1 MKPNKLAGVFLFL
14 AVSVMAL
21 ALLAPAQEKKP
32 QLYFV
37 EDDLVKPAMVSQFEA
52 VIKEFNAAMWT
63 QFNWPWAMET
73 YATEDFHYYMCYP
86 MASLTDVDKAF
97 SVFNEI
103 LGKFGEQKWDALNR
117 KLGDT
122 IEYFKQSTITF
133 SPELSYV
140 PEKPR
145 LKSEEMKFVYW
156 GFCYVLPGR
165 EKEFEAQFKKIV
177 ALFKAKKV
185 NHGFNTWVGG
195 IGAELPFYVYTELG
209 KSPADFFLTSEKVM
223 KIVDPEA
230 TQLWNKTLTLMRK
243 YESKTGMVRPDLS
256 YAPAAKAK

>member
-14 AVSVMAL
+14 AVSVIAL
-21 ALLAPAQEKKP
+21 APVAAAQENKP
-32 QLYFV
+32 QLWFV

-73 YATEDFHYYMCYP
+73 YATEDFHYYLCYP
-86 MASLTDVDKAF
+86 MASLTDLDKAF
-97 SVFNEI
+97 SIFNEI
-103 LGKFGEQKWDALNR
+103 LGKFGEQKWGALNR

-122 IEYFKQSTITF
+122 IESIKQSTVTF

-145 LKSEEMKFVYW
+145 LKLEEMKFVYW

-165 EKEFEAQFKKIV
+165 EKEFEAQFKKIA
-177 ALFKAKKV
+177 ALFKARNV
-185 NHGFNTWVGG
+185 DSGFNTWVGG
-195 IGAELPFYVYTELG
+195 IGADLPLYLYTEVG
-209 KSPADFFLTSEKVM
+209 KSPADFFLASE
-223 KIVDPEA
+223 IFA
-230 TQLWNKTLTLMRK
+230 LNC
-243 YESKTGMVRPDLS
+243 YEELI
-256 YAPAAKAK
+256 